1 MGNNGNGNGKVKRIM
16 LVEDSSLMRTVI
28 KKIVESVDEFKVV
41 AEAPN
46 GKVALDLL
54 SKANPDLIILDL
66 EMPVMNGLDF
76 LRNARLRTRAKVM
89 VLSSVAQAGSG
100 NALEARKLGAAAV
113 LGKPSGAVSLDL
125 EQKRGHHI
133 VQIMKSLLRV

>member
-1 MGNNGNGNGKVKRIM
+1 MDGNRTNSKIKRIM
-16 LVEDSSLMRTVI
+16 LVEDSTLMRTVI

-41 AEAPN
+41 AEAQN

-54 SKANPDLIILDL
+54 NKANPDLIILDL

-113 LGKPSGAVSLDL
+113 LGKPSGAVSMDL
-125 EQKRGHHI
+125 KQKRGHHI
-133 VQIMKSLLRV
+133 ISIMKSLLRV

>member
-1 MGNNGNGNGKVKRIM
+1 MDGNGNNGFKRIM
-16 LVEDSSLMRTVI
+16 LVEDSTLMRTVI
-28 KKIVESVDEFKVV
+28 KKIVESVDNFKVV

-46 GKVALDLL
+46 GKVALELL
-54 SKANPDLIILDL
+54 PKARPDLIILDL

-76 LRNARLRTRAKVM
+76 LRNARLRTKAKVM

-100 NALEARKLGAAAV
+100 NALEARKLGASAV

-133 VQIMKSLLRV
+133 VQIMKSLLRA

>member
-1 MGNNGNGNGKVKRIM
+1 MGSNGNGNGKVKRIM

-28 KKIVESVDEFKVV
+28 KKIVESIDKFKVV

-54 SKANPDLIILDL
+54 PKANPDLIILDL

-76 LRNARLRTRAKVM
+76 LRNARLRSKAKVM

-133 VQIMKSLLRV
+133 IQIMKSLLRV